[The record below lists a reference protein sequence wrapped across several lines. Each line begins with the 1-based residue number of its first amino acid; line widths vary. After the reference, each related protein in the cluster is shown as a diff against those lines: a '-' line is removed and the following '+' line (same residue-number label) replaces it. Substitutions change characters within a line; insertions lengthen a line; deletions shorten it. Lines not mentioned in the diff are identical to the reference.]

1 MQLNSFNH
9 FRAIAII
16 FIIAGHSYDLVGMEI
31 GGLFDNSIRNL
42 ITGGTSLFV
51 FISGFLFHH
60 VFYPKYQYKKFMIK
74 KCSNVFLPYLIL
86 GFIPVCLY
94 VLMKKDGWDGY
105 FLPTGH
111 GLVSE
116 YIVPGLKYYISGRF
130 LTAYWYI
137 PFILATFIL
146 SPLHIKYIHQNFK
159 FQLSIILFFSI
170 ISILIHR
177 PVSNISV
184 IQSILYF
191 TPIYLIGITTSIH
204 KEKVNKYLNSKEW
217 YLISIVI
224 LLATFQAY
232 LGNVGNYHKP
242 PFQFGSIDLMYFQK
256 IVLCFFFMIFLN
268 RFETYNSPIV
278 HNVASTSFTAFFIHP
293 FILWILSRLEF
304 DFIKQNSWLIFAI
317 FVVVIAYC
325 CVAIAKLFKKILP
338 KYSRNIIGY

>member
-1 MQLNSFNH
+1 MRLNSFNH
-9 FRAIAII
+9 FRAISII
-16 FIIAGHSYDLVGMEI
+16 FIIAGHSFGIVGMES
-31 GGLFDNSIRNL
+31 GGLFDNSLTNL

-51 FISGFLFHH
+51 FISGFLFHY
-60 VFYPKYQYKKFMIK
+60 VFYPKFQYKKFITK
-74 KCSNVFLPYLIL
+74 KSRNVFLPYLIL
-86 GFIPVCLY
+86 GFIPVFLY

-111 GLVSE
+111 GLINE
-116 YIVPGLKYYISGRF
+116 YMVPGLKYYISGRF

-137 PFILATFIL
+137 PFIMATFIL
-146 SPLHIKYIHQNFK
+146 SPLHIRYIHQNLK

-204 KEKVNKYLNSKEW
+204 KEKVYKYLKGKEW

-224 LLATFQAY
+224 LLAIFQAY
-232 LGNVGNYHKP
+232 LGNVGNYHKA
-242 PFQFGSIDLMYFQK
+242 PFQYESIDLMYFQK

-268 RFETYNSPIV
+268 RFEAYNSPFV
-278 HNVASTSFTAFFIHP
+278 HSVAATSFTAFFIHP
-293 FILWILSRLEF
+293 LILWFLARLEL
-304 DFIKQNSWLIFAI
+304 DFIKQDSWIIFAI

-325 CVAIAKLFKKILP
+325 CVVIAKLFKKILP
-338 KYSRNIIGY
+338 KYSRNIIGF